1 MPMSIGRSIP
11 GFLIWLFWF
20 LVAIV
25 LILLAA
31 LLIHHL
37 GGFALAFHIGDFR
50 FDVGV
55 T

>member
-1 MPMSIGRSIP
+1 MSLARSIP
-11 GFLIWLFWF
+11 GFIIWLFWF
-20 LVAIV
+20 LLAIV

-37 GGFALAFHIGDFR
+37 GGFGLNFHVGNFF

-55 T
+55 RG

>member
-1 MPMSIGRSIP
+1 
-11 GFLIWLFWF
+11 
-20 LVAIV
+20 VAII

-37 GGFALAFHIGDFR
+37 GGFDLSFR
-50 FDVGV
+50 VGHFFFNIGV

>member
-1 MPMSIGRSIP
+1 MLKSIP
-11 GFLIWLFWF
+11 GFVIWLFW
-20 LVAIV
+20 LLLAIV

-37 GGFALAFHIGDFR
+37 GGFKLDFHVGHFF

-55 T
+55 S

>member
-1 MPMSIGRSIP
+1 MSILRSVP
-11 GFLIWLFWF
+11 SFLIWLFWF
-20 LVAIV
+20 LVAII

-37 GGFALAFHIGDFR
+37 GGFDLAVRVGYFR

-55 T
+55 R